1 MDQYVKYQSVQGGAF
16 TSSQNLVDFR
26 IPMSGVYDLRD
37 SFINLNCTLDVTD
50 KAAQAAVGTAIYDFN
65 GEWVSADAEKL
76 HFQNVA
82 CVKNAVLDCAKQGR
96 IENLRRCDILRQNL
110 ATYTKTQMEDVD
122 ESYLDFAQFKAPISR
137 QQYGQ
142 FAQLNKLGTNK
153 SRYNTQTQIP
163 IRLSDVFEFC
173 RVREYDTDKAGETHI
188 HLELNRDKLQ
198 VRQVMKD
205 ADIHP
210 AAVKQMIDT
219 PAGVATS
226 NNLLVVGASSGT
238 TPLKFTDLNQSPY
251 YVGQMLLVTATHTDG
266 GADDR
271 ADAPAIVNSVTWD
284 KDTGSL
290 SLTFEQAWGVPIV
303 AGKAYTAI
311 SVKIGEVDSV
321 ALNVDTAE
329 IVLRRVNNP
338 EGVGQINYNTYS
350 TEETNGNGQTTF
362 QNLFT
367 IEPEAT
373 NIMCMFPDSADGLLS
388 VNNDITSWRLRLNNE
403 DLTDR
408 DVSRKSPLAYD
419 RLAMTLNS
427 MGEGLS
433 NLVQNPGETT
443 AANWG
448 ATFTQT
454 AFDNILIGNPLF
466 QTQQQKLLQLNI
478 NSGGTGVKKLVLYK
492 QLPRVF
498 SY

>member
-16 TSSQNLVDFR
+16 TNSQNLVDFR
-26 IPMSGVYDLRD
+26 VPMSGVYDLRD
-37 SFINLNCTLDVTD
+37 SFINLNCTLEVTD
-50 KAAQAAVGTAIYDFN
+50 KPPQAAVGEAVYDFT
-65 GEWVSADAEKL
+65 GEWVSTDTEKL

-82 CVKNAVLDCAKQGR
+82 VVKNAVMDCAKQGR

-122 ESYLDFAQFKAPISR
+122 ESYLDFAQFRAPVNL

-142 FAQLNKLGTNK
+142 FAQINKEGTNK

-188 HLELNRDKLQ
+188 HLELNRDKMS
-198 VRQVMKD
+198 VRQAMKD

-210 AAVKQMIDT
+210 AGIKEMIDT
-219 PAGVATS
+219 PQGVATS
-226 NNLLVVGASSGT
+226 NNKLVVGAKNGT
-238 TPLKFTDLNQSPY
+238 TPLKFTSLDQSCF
-251 YVGQMLLVTATHTDG
+251 YVGQMLLITATHTDG
-266 GADDR
+266 GGDDR

-284 KDTGSL
+284 KDTGSIT
-290 SLTFEQAWGVPIV
+290 LTFEQDWGVAIA
-303 AGKAYTAI
+303 AGKAYTDI

-321 ALNVDTAE
+321 QLNVDSAE
-329 IVLRRVNNP
+329 LVLRRVNNP
-338 EGVGQINYNTYS
+338 EGISQINYNTYS
-350 TEETNGNGQTTF
+350 TEETNGNSQTTF
-362 QNLFT
+362 QNLYT

-373 NIMCMFPDSADGLLS
+373 NVMCMFPDSADGLLS
-388 VNNDITSWRLRLNNE
+388 VNNDINSWRLRLNNE

-408 DVSRKSPLAYD
+408 DVFRKTPLAYD

-427 MGEGLS
+427 MGSGLA
-433 NLVQNPGETT
+433 NLVQNPGDTT
-443 AANWG
+443 ASPWST
-448 ATFTQT
+448 TFTQ
-454 AFDNILIGNPLF
+454 AGFDNILIGNPLF

-478 NSGGTGVKKLVLYK
+478 NASGGGVKKLVLYK